1 MMNIF
6 VFMSEHFEFQ
16 TKFEFEFNWN
26 VKEHETIMIR
36 HMFSKK
42 INLTPGVTVASLHR
56 GVTPCFPTR
65 DNSPEGC
72 AALFNAAFINFHL
85 VECFFVDQV

>member
-42 INLTPGVTVASLHR
+42 INLTPGVIVVTLHR
-56 GVTPCFPTR
+56 GVTHSVDGQCSNSCFIP
-65 DNSPEGC
+65 D
-72 AALFNAAFINFHL
+72 AYVNFSS
-85 VECFFVDQV
+85 CDIPSSA

>member
-56 GVTPCFPTR
+56 GVTKTNLR
-65 DNSPEGC
+65 SASPKHYG
-72 AALFNAAFINFHL
+72 NYGRG
-85 VECFFVDQV
+85 

>member
-1 MMNIF
+1 MLVHHQYYQQNTFHMMNIF

-42 INLTPGVTVASLHR
+42 INLTPGVTVATLHR
-56 GVTPCFPTR
+56 GVTKVQ
-65 DNSPEGC
+65 
-72 AALFNAAFINFHL
+72 L
-85 VECFFVDQV
+85 QVVLLPKITAIRID

>member
-6 VFMSEHFEFQ
+6 VFMSEHFEFH
-16 TKFEFEFNWN
+16 TEFEFEFNWN

-56 GVTPCFPTR
+56 GVTPR
-65 DNSPEGC
+65 YMR
-72 AALFNAAFINFHL
+72 I
-85 VECFFVDQV
+85 

>member
-36 HMFSKK
+36 HKFSKT

-56 GVTPCFPTR
+56 GVTAVHLQ
-65 DNSPEGC
+65 PEPAWVSGR
-72 AALFNAAFINFHL
+72 
-85 VECFFVDQV
+85 

>member
-36 HMFSKK
+36 HMFSKT

-56 GVTPCFPTR
+56 GVTSVLHIYP
-65 DNSPEGC
+65 
-72 AALFNAAFINFHL
+72 
-85 VECFFVDQV
+85 V